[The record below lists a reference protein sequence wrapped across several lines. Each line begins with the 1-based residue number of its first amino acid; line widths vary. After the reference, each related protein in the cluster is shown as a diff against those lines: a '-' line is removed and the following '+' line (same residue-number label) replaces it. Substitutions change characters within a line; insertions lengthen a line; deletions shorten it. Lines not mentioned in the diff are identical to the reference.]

1 MSAASA
7 VAASASEPT
16 SPLPER
22 SGRFQPPS
30 TPAPTGRLAAVQEMA
45 RWLRLL
51 FETEREFVR
60 TATTLIYRVGEP
72 ELKYLLCQHVWEAA
86 NHARFLRERGRELSG
101 FGTTDEVRPSL
112 RQLFNE
118 AVMPADGTVA
128 LAGFYRVIKPALH
141 DAYRRYLTA
150 THHLADW
157 PSRKLVEEFLVDEAR
172 HAAEIAPYLPEAAS
186 ASEPTSASP
195 VAASVSEWSAHATSV
210 ASPVAASASEPT
222 SASSVAASASEW
234 SAHATSVASPVAASA
249 SEPTSASPVAAS
261 ASEWSAHLTT
271 LLISQGGL
279 HSLSPSPLL
288 PLSPSSA
295 PPLLSATRCYTHQP
309 TPNRGSFPT
318 CSSVF
323 SHNPKETP
331 IVRAWLIDPTTD
343 ARVIRI
349 MVYVWLM
356 MELDAVDYLA
366 TVFYDTPHAPFDLHH
381 DLARHLW
388 DESRHSQFG
397 YRQLPRLGV
406 DLLTLEHSLDLY
418 TILVQMTPPERYAMM
433 TMEFEANSFSTKA
446 HVMDRVRELNDF
458 EADTLLAF
466 DRNDEQNHVRSG
478 HRWLPVMMA
487 LFGETRSPEEFVTAT
502 RARFAELA
510 KTYGG
515 ITPHSLPP
523 SQRLTGEKILR
534 LIK

>member
-16 SPLPER
+16 APLPER
-22 SGRFQPPS
+22 GGRFQPPS
-30 TPAPTGRLAAVQEMA
+30 NPAPTGRLAAVQEMA

-118 AVMPADGTVA
+118 AVMPADATVA
-128 LAGFYRVIKPALH
+128 LVGFYRVIKPALH

-172 HAAEIAPYLPEAAS
+172 HAAEIAPYLP
-186 ASEPTSASP
+186 
-195 VAASVSEWSAHATSV
+195 
-210 ASPVAASASEPT
+210 
-222 SASSVAASASEW
+222 
-234 SAHATSVASPVAASA
+234 VAASA

-261 ASEWSAHLTT
+261 ASEWSAHATSVSSPVAASASEPTCASASASEWSAHLTT
-271 LLISQGGL
+271 LLAAHGGL
-279 HSLSPSPLL
+279 HSPTPPLSLSPSPPLS
-288 PLSPSSA
+288 LSPSSA
-295 PPLLSATRCYTHQP
+295 PPLLSVTRGYTHPP
-309 TPNRGSFPT
+309 TPNRGRFPT

-323 SHNPKETP
+323 SHDPAETP

-343 ARVIRI
+343 ARVIRM

-433 TMEFEANSFSTKA
+433 TMEFEANSFPTKA

>member
-1 MSAASA
+1 MLAS
-7 VAASASEPT
+7 SSPT
-16 SPLPER
+16 PE
-22 SGRFQPPS
+22 SVS
-30 TPAPTGRLAAVQEMA
+30 SAPTGRLIAVQEMA

-72 ELKYLLCQHVWEAA
+72 ELKYLLCQHVWESAG
-86 NHARFLRERGRELSG
+86 HARFLRERGRELSG
-101 FGTTDEVRPSL
+101 FGASDDVRPSL
-112 RQLFNE
+112 RDVFNE
-118 AVMPADGTVA
+118 AVMPAEAKVA
-128 LAGFYRVIKPALH
+128 LAGFYRVIKPALRE
-141 DAYRRYLTA
+141 AYHHYLAA

-157 PSRKLVEEFLVDEAR
+157 PSRKLVEGFLADEAR
-172 HAAEIAPYLPEAAS
+172 HATEM
-186 ASEPTSASP
+186 EPFLATAG
-195 VAASVSEWSAHATSV
+195 VSDWT
-210 ASPVAASASEPT
+210 T
-222 SASSVAASASEW
+222 
-234 SAHATSVASPVAASA
+234 
-249 SEPTSASPVAAS
+249 
-261 ASEWSAHLTT
+261 HLTT
-271 LLISQGGL
+271 VLASLGGL
-279 HSLSPSPLL
+279 LALTPARHLPHSLH
-288 PLSPSSA
+288 
-295 PPLLSATRCYTHQP
+295 LLSAGRAYAHPPSC
-309 TPNRGSFPT
+309 NRGRFPT

-323 SHNPKETP
+323 GYDPAEVP
-331 IVRAWLIDPTTD
+331 IVRPWLTDPSTD

-366 TVFYDTPHAPFDLHH
+366 TVFFDTPQAPFDLHH

-406 DLLTLEHSLDLY
+406 DLMMLEQSLDLY

-433 TMEFEANSFSTKA
+433 TMEFEANSFPTKA

-487 LFGETRSPEEFVTAT
+487 LFGDTRSPADFVTAT
-502 RARFAELA
+502 RDRFGELA

-515 ITPHSLPP
+515 ITPHSLP
-523 SQRLTGEKILR
+523 STRRLTGEKILQ
-534 LIK
+534 LIS

>member
-195 VAASVSEWSAHATSV
+195 VAAS
-210 ASPVAASASEPT
+210 
-222 SASSVAASASEW
+222 
-234 SAHATSVASPVAASA
+234 
-249 SEPTSASPVAAS
+249 

-279 HSLSPSPLL
+279 HSLSPSPPLPLSPSPLL

-309 TPNRGSFPT
+309 TPNRGRFPT

-323 SHNPKETP
+323 SHDPAETP